1 MHFNKRIDIVKITE
15 MNQVFKDNVVCQRL
29 MKEFIIQH
37 MYMYPVSY
45 QVKQQLSELLNIPID
60 KQRKLD

>member
-1 MHFNKRIDIVKITE
+1 

-37 MYMYPVSY
+37 MYMYPVIY
-45 QVKQQLSELLNIPID
+45 QVKQQLSELLDIPID